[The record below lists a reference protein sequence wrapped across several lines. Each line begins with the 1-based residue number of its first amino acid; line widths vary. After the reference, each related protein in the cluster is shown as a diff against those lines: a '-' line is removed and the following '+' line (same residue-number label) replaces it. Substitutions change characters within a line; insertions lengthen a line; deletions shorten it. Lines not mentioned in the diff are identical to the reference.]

1 MKIPAYLLIVLW
13 GVLYNPVYSQSNSP
27 SRTSVKLNKE
37 IFNILKNNSMFS
49 DKLDWRNIQEESKA
63 LSLSSNDS
71 ISQQVLYNFYTEK
84 LRAVGD
90 KHSFFISAKRMEQIA
105 EAPMVERP
113 QGDYLGDGVAWVK
126 VPRCLSFDETKDALF
141 ADTIRRII
149 QKLDTEN
156 IIAGWIVDLR
166 HNTGGNM
173 WPMLAGLNGLIDDGT
188 AGYFVSGSMEKKRS
202 WPNENG
208 QISGKPANISTYK
221 IKNNSLKIA
230 VLLDARTGSSGEM
243 AVVSL
248 LGLPNVKSFGQ
259 TSAGYTTANYTYNL
273 SNGSQLQLA
282 RTYVA
287 DRTGKGY
294 PENIKPDVFVED
306 LSNTRNDRVIAAAK
320 AWLLEK

>member
-1 MKIPAYLLIVLW
+1 MKIPAYLLIILC
-13 GVLYNPVYSQSNSP
+13 GIFYNPVYSQSNSP
-27 SRTSVKLNKE
+27 GRATVKLNKE
-37 IFNILKNNSMFS
+37 IFTILKNNSMFS
-49 DKLDWRNIQEESKA
+49 DKLDWRKIEEESKT
-63 LSLSSNDS
+63 LLLTTSDS
-71 ISQQVLYNFYTEK
+71 ASQQVLYNFYTEK
-84 LRAVGD
+84 LRAAGD
-90 KHSFFISAKRMEQIA
+90 KHSFFVSAKRMKQIA
-105 EAPMVERP
+105 EAPVVERP
-113 QGDYLGDGVAWVK
+113 QGDYLGDGVAWVR
-126 VPRCLSFDETKDALF
+126 VPGCLSFDEAKDALF

-156 IIAGWIVDLR
+156 TIAGWIVDLR

-173 WPMLAGLNGLIDDGT
+173 WPMLAGLNALIADGT
-188 AGYFVSGSMEKKRS
+188 AGYFVLGSMEKKRP

-208 QISGKPANISTYK
+208 KISGKPANISTYK

-243 AVVSL
+243 AAVSL

-259 TSAGYTTANYTYNL
+259 TSAGYTTANYTFNL
-273 SNGSQLQLA
+273 SNGGQLQLA

-294 PENIKPDVFVED
+294 PENIKPDVFINN
-306 LSNTRNDRVIAAAK
+306 LSNTRNDHVIAAAK

>member
-1 MKIPAYLLIVLW
+1 MKIPAYLLIILCIILHIP
-13 GVLYNPVYSQSNSP
+13 GYSQSNSP
-27 SRTSVKLNKE
+27 SRTTVKLNKE
-37 IFNILKNNSMFS
+37 IFDILKNNSMFS

-63 LSLSSNDS
+63 LSLSDNDS
-71 ISQQVLYNFYTEK
+71 TNQQVLYHFYTEK

-90 KHSFFISAKRMEQIA
+90 KHSFFISGKRMKQIA
-105 EAPMVERP
+105 EAPVVERP
-113 QGDYLGDGVAWVK
+113 QGDYLGEGVAWVK
-126 VPRCLSFDETKDALF
+126 VPRCLSFNEAKDTHF

-156 IIAGWIVDLR
+156 AIAGWIVDLR

-173 WPMLAGLNGLIDDGT
+173 WPMLAGLNALVADGN
-188 AGYFVSGSMEKKRS
+188 AGYFVIGRMEKKRP

-208 QISGKPANISTYK
+208 KISGKPANISTYK
-221 IKNNSLKIA
+221 VKNNSLRIA

-259 TSAGYTTANYTYNL
+259 TSAGYTTANYTFNL
-273 SNGSQLQLA
+273 SNGDQLQLA

-294 PENIKPDVFVED
+294 PENIKPDVFIDD